1 MKIYVTACK
10 IGQNLARNSILQ
22 HFLKKLLHKMGFST
36 AQIDFSTTH
45 FVSSC
50 TLE

>member
-1 MKIYVTACK
+1 MQIYVNACK
-10 IGQNLARNSILQ
+10 IWQNSAQNSIMQ
-22 HFLKKLLHKMGFST
+22 HFLKKLLHKMEFST